1 MEENND
7 LETTSE
13 TPCKNQMLSDEER
26 REEPELNNLSF
37 NFQTVPMDENSET
50 LEDKVTKVLKS
61 IDTLLER
68 TADSEDTHAIYEDM
82 VNFYN
87 SFDSKTKL
95 LIEKLDKEVSYT
107 RFIETQISSKSIE
120 KECLMLKKALVEERA
135 LMGVKLDEI
144 KSAFEEKMGQIE
156 SESKL
161 VQEKQVAR
169 LDEMAKLIQKFSDI
183 DGKIT
188 EKLEGFRKDMT
199 KASNNEFNIFQT
211 QCKESLAAA
220 NSEFSTVKKN
230 VIAFLKSCEK
240 QNDTL
245 IKKIPEQ
252 KRKFCWK
259 DCVIYAMSGL
269 CIVGMIVQIFV

>member
-13 TPCKNQMLSDEER
+13 TPCENQMLSDEER

>member
-7 LETTSE
+7 LETTSK

>member
-1 MEENND
+1 M
-7 LETTSE
+7 ETTSE
-13 TPCKNQMLSDEER
+13 TPCENQMLSDEER

>member
-13 TPCKNQMLSDEER
+13 TPCENQMLSDEER

-269 CIVGMIVQIFV
+269 CIVGMIVQIFI

>member
-13 TPCKNQMLSDEER
+13 TPCENQMLSDEER

-211 QCKESLAAA
+211 QCNESLAAA